1 MTNIE
6 NILKN
11 FKNKNYKEALLE
23 LNKILII
30 DPNSVE
36 KLNLRGV
43 ILQIL
48 KKPEE
53 ARKNWIKSL
62 SINNKYFD
70 AYFNLGNSYMDE
82 KNYNQAE
89 IYYNQAAICQPQN
102 FKIYYQLGFLCM
114 KKNELQKSCDFFY
127 KSINYNKNYAP
138 TYYNLG
144 IALSNLDK
152 KNETINCLTKAI
164 EIDPKYIDAFFLLGV
179 TFREI
184 KKFSLSKKYFLE
196 AFKLNPDYPYLK
208 GAIRFIKNTLCE
220 WDDFEKDLFDLEN
233 DIKNKKKVTTPW
245 QGLSLFESPAIQLKN
260 TILFSEH
267 QKENSFNVAP
277 NQKINIGYFSANF
290 CEHAV
295 SNQLGE
301 ILKMHDKNK
310 FNTFGFY
317 LGTKIDNKLKEI
329 KKNFNDFF
337 DISQIETRDIIQLVK
352 DLKIDIAVDLMGYT
366 KSNRYKIFNERCA
379 PIQVSYLGYAGT
391 TGLKNMDYLI
401 ADESVI
407 LNDYRKYYSEKIIY
421 MPNSFMP
428 NNENQ
433 IISKKQYTKKSEGL
447 PENGTVY
454 CCFNKHYKITP
465 KIFDV
470 WIDILKNVENSI
482 LWLNSAEEDTK
493 KNILEY
499 SRQKGLGQKK
509 IFFTKRTLDYP
520 EYLSKHQLAD
530 IFLDTSPFS
539 AHSTGCASL
548 LAGVPIITISGKS
561 YANNVCSSLLRS
573 IGMGELIAE
582 NLNEYKDKAIYLGKN
597 LNKLLNIKKKIKKNN
612 MRKSLFDS
620 KTYTK
625 DLEKAFSQ
633 IYKTKKNKLQNE
645 DLRVNQL

>member
-43 ILQIL
+43 ILQVL

-53 ARKNWIKSL
+53 ARKDWIKSL

-102 FKIYYQLGFLCM
+102 FKIYYQLGFLCL
-114 KKNELQKSCDFFY
+114 KKNELQKSCDFFN
-127 KSINYNKNYAP
+127 KSIKYNSNFAP

-144 IALSNLDK
+144 IALSNLNK
-152 KNETINCLTKAI
+152 RNETINCLIKAI
-164 EIDPKYIDAFFLLGV
+164 EINPKYIDAFFLLGV

-277 NQKINIGYFSANF
+277 SQKINIGYFSANF

-295 SNQLGE
+295 SNQLSE

-329 KKNFNDFF
+329 KNNFNDFF
-337 DISQIETRDIIQLVK
+337 DISQIETRNIIQLVK
-352 DLKIDIAVDLMGYT
+352 NLKIDIAIDLMGFT
-366 KSNRYKIFNERCA
+366 KSNRYKIFSNRCA

-401 ADESVI
+401 ADENVI

-433 IISKKQYTKKSEGL
+433 IISEKKYTKMSEGL
-447 PENGTVY
+447 PENGIVY

-499 SRQKGLGQKK
+499 SKRMGLNPKK
-509 IFFTKRTLDYP
+509 IIFTKRTLGYP

-573 IGMGELIAE
+573 IGMGELITE

-597 LNKLLNIKKKIKKNN
+597 LDKLLNIKKKIKNNN
-612 MRKSLFDS
+612 MGKSLFDS

>member
-1 MTNIE
+1 
-6 NILKN
+6 
-11 FKNKNYKEALLE
+11 
-23 LNKILII
+23 
-30 DPNSVE
+30 
-36 KLNLRGV
+36 
-43 ILQIL
+43 
-48 KKPEE
+48 
-53 ARKNWIKSL
+53 
-62 SINNKYFD
+62 
-70 AYFNLGNSYMDE
+70 MDE

-138 TYYNLG
+138 SYYNLG

-152 KNETINCLTKAI
+152 KNETIDCLTKAI

-179 TFREI
+179 TLREM

-220 WDDFEKDLFDLEN
+220 WNNYEKDLFDLEN

-267 QKENSFNVAP
+267 QKENSFDIAP
-277 NQKINIGYFSANF
+277 RQKINIGYFSANF

-295 SNQLGE
+295 SNQLSE

-317 LGTKIDNKLKEI
+317 LGTKVDTKLKEI
-329 KKNFNDFF
+329 KNNFNDFF
-337 DISQIETRDIIQLVK
+337 DISEIETRDIIQLVK
-352 DLKIDIAVDLMGYT
+352 DLKIDIAVDLMGFT
-366 KSNRYKIFNERCA
+366 KSNRYKIFNNRCA

-407 LNDYRKYYSEKIIY
+407 LNDYRKYYLEKIIY

-433 IISKKQYTKKSEGL
+433 IISEKKYTKMSEGL
-447 PENGTVY
+447 PENGIVY

-499 SRQKGLGQKK
+499 SRQKGLSQKK
-509 IFFTKRTLDYP
+509 IFFTERTLGYP

-548 LAGVPIITISGKS
+548 LAGVPIISISGKS

-582 NLNEYKDKAIYLGKN
+582 NLTEYKDKAIYLGKN
-597 LNKLLNIKKKIKKNN
+597 LDKLLNIKKKIKNNN
-612 MRKSLFDS
+612 MEKSLFDS

>member
-30 DPNSVE
+30 DPNSLE

-114 KKNELQKSCDFFY
+114 KKNELQKSCDFFN
-127 KSINYNKNYAP
+127 KSIKYNSNFAP

-144 IALSNLDK
+144 IALSNLNK
-152 KNETINCLTKAI
+152 RNETINCLIKAI
-164 EIDPKYIDAFFLLGV
+164 EINPKYIDAFFLLGV

-277 NQKINIGYFSANF
+277 SQKINIGYFSANF

-301 ILKMHDKNK
+301 VLKMHDKNK

-366 KSNRYKIFNERCA
+366 KSNRYKIFNNRCA

-433 IISKKQYTKKSEGL
+433 IISKKQYAKKSEGL
-447 PENGTVY
+447 PENGIVY

-470 WIDILKNVENSI
+470 WIEILKNVKNSI

-499 SRQKGLGQKK
+499 SKRMGLNPKK
-509 IFFTKRTLDYP
+509 IIFTKRTLGYP

-548 LAGVPIITISGKS
+548 LAGVPVITILGKS

-582 NLNEYKDKAIYLGKN
+582 NLTEYKDKAIYLGKN
-597 LNKLLNIKKKIKKNN
+597 IDKLLNIKKKIKNNN
-612 MRKSLFDS
+612 MEKSLFDS
-620 KTYTK
+620 RTYTK
-625 DLEKAFSQ
+625 DLEKAFNQ
-633 IYKTKKNKLQNE
+633 IYKTKKNKLQNK

>member
-30 DPNSVE
+30 DPNSLE

-114 KKNELQKSCDFFY
+114 KKNELQKSCDFFN
-127 KSINYNKNYAP
+127 KSINYNNNFAP

-144 IALSNLDK
+144 IALSNLNK
-152 KNETINCLTKAI
+152 KNEAINCLIKAI
-164 EIDPKYIDAFFLLGV
+164 EINPKYIDAFFLLGV

-196 AFKLNPDYPYLK
+196 AFKLNPEYPYLK

-267 QKENSFNVAP
+267 QKENSFDIAP
-277 NQKINIGYFSANF
+277 RQKINIGYFSANF

-301 ILKMHDKNK
+301 VLKMHDKNK

-329 KKNFNDFF
+329 KNNFNDFF
-337 DISQIETRDIIQLVK
+337 DISQIETRKIIQLVK
-352 DLKIDIAVDLMGYT
+352 NLKIDIAIDLMGFT
-366 KSNRYKIFNERCA
+366 KSNRYKIFNNRCA

-391 TGLKNMDYLI
+391 TGLENMDYLI
-401 ADESVI
+401 ADENVI
-407 LNDYRKYYSEKIIY
+407 LHDYRKYYSEKIIY

-433 IISKKQYTKKSEGL
+433 IISEKKYTKMSEGL
-447 PENGTVY
+447 PENGIVY

-499 SRQKGLGQKK
+499 SRQKGLSQKK
-509 IFFTKRTLDYP
+509 IFFTERTLAYP

-582 NLNEYKDKAIYLGKN
+582 NLTEYKDKAIYLGKN
-597 LNKLLNIKKKIKKNN
+597 LDKLLNIKKKIKNNN
-612 MRKSLFDS
+612 MEKSLFDS

>member
-53 ARKNWIKSL
+53 ARENWIKSL

-144 IALSNLDK
+144 IALSNLNK
-152 KNETINCLTKAI
+152 KNEAINCLTKAI

-179 TFREI
+179 TLREM

-220 WDDFEKDLFDLEN
+220 WNNYEKDLFDLEN

-267 QKENSFNVAP
+267 QKENSFDIAP
-277 NQKINIGYFSANF
+277 RQKINIGYFSANF

-295 SNQLGE
+295 SNQLSE

-317 LGTKIDNKLKEI
+317 LGTKVDNKLKEI
-329 KKNFNDFF
+329 KNNFNDFF
-337 DISQIETRDIIQLVK
+337 DISEIETRDIIQLVK
-352 DLKIDIAVDLMGYT
+352 DLKIDIAVDLMGFT
-366 KSNRYKIFNERCA
+366 KSNRYKIFNNRCA

-433 IISKKQYTKKSEGL
+433 IISEKKYTKMSEGL
-447 PENGTVY
+447 PKNGIVY

-499 SRQKGLGQKK
+499 SRQKGLSQKK
-509 IFFTKRTLDYP
+509 IFLQK
-520 EYLSKHQLAD
+520 
-530 IFLDTSPFS
+530 
-539 AHSTGCASL
+539 
-548 LAGVPIITISGKS
+548 
-561 YANNVCSSLLRS
+561 
-573 IGMGELIAE
+573 ELW
-582 NLNEYKDKAIYLGKN
+582 AI
-597 LNKLLNIKKKIKKNN
+597 LNIYQNI
-612 MRKSLFDS
+612 SW
-620 KTYTK
+620 
-625 DLEKAFSQ
+625 Q
-633 IYKTKKNKLQNE
+633 IYF
-645 DLRVNQL
+645 

>member
-1 MTNIE
+1 
-6 NILKN
+6 
-11 FKNKNYKEALLE
+11 
-23 LNKILII
+23 
-30 DPNSVE
+30 
-36 KLNLRGV
+36 
-43 ILQIL
+43 
-48 KKPEE
+48 
-53 ARKNWIKSL
+53 
-62 SINNKYFD
+62 
-70 AYFNLGNSYMDE
+70 
-82 KNYNQAE
+82 
-89 IYYNQAAICQPQN
+89 
-102 FKIYYQLGFLCM
+102 
-114 KKNELQKSCDFFY
+114 
-127 KSINYNKNYAP
+127 
-138 TYYNLG
+138 LG
-144 IALSNLDK
+144 IALSNLNK

-220 WDDFEKDLFDLEN
+220 WNNYEKDLFDLEN

-267 QKENSFNVAP
+267 QKENSFDIAP
-277 NQKINIGYFSANF
+277 RQKINIGYFSANF

-295 SNQLGE
+295 SNQLSE

-317 LGTKIDNKLKEI
+317 LGTKVDDKLKEI
-329 KKNFNDFF
+329 KNNFNDFF
-337 DISQIETRDIIQLVK
+337 DISEIETRDIIQLVK
-352 DLKIDIAVDLMGYT
+352 DLKIDIAVDLMGFT
-366 KSNRYKIFNERCA
+366 KSNRYKIFNNRCA

-407 LNDYRKYYSEKIIY
+407 LNDYRKYYLEKIIY

-433 IISKKQYTKKSEGL
+433 IISEKKYTKMSEGL
-447 PENGTVY
+447 PKNGIVY

-499 SRQKGLGQKK
+499 SRQKGLSQKK
-509 IFFTKRTLDYP
+509 IFFTERTLGYP

-548 LAGVPIITISGKS
+548 LAGVPIISISGKS

-582 NLNEYKDKAIYLGKN
+582 NLTEYKDKAIYLGKN
-597 LNKLLNIKKKIKKNN
+597 LDKLLNIKKKIKNNN
-612 MRKSLFDS
+612 MEKSLFDS

>member
-30 DPNSVE
+30 DPNSLE

-114 KKNELQKSCDFFY
+114 KKNELQKSCDFFN
-127 KSINYNKNYAP
+127 KSINYNNNFAP

-144 IALSNLDK
+144 IALSNLNK
-152 KNETINCLTKAI
+152 KNEAINCLIKAI
-164 EIDPKYIDAFFLLGV
+164 EINPKYIDAFFLLGV

-196 AFKLNPDYPYLK
+196 AFKLNPEYPYLK

-233 DIKNKKKVTTPW
+233 DIRNKKKVTTPW

-267 QKENSFNVAP
+267 HKENSFDIAP

-295 SNQLGE
+295 SNQLSE

-329 KKNFNDFF
+329 KNNFNDFF
-337 DISQIETRDIIQLVK
+337 DISQIETRKIIQLVK
-352 DLKIDIAVDLMGYT
+352 NLKIDIAIDLMGFT
-366 KSNRYKIFNERCA
+366 KSNRYKIFSNRCA

-401 ADESVI
+401 ADENVI
-407 LNDYRKYYSEKIIY
+407 LHDYRKYYSEKIIY

-433 IISKKQYTKKSEGL
+433 IISEKKYTKMSEGL
-447 PENGTVY
+447 PENGIVY

-465 KIFDV
+465 KIFDI

-509 IFFTKRTLDYP
+509 IFFTERTLGYP

-573 IGMGELIAE
+573 IGMGELITE

-597 LNKLLNIKKKIKKNN
+597 PNKLLNIKKKIKKNN

-625 DLEKAFSQ
+625 DLEKAFNQ
-633 IYKTKKNKLQNE
+633 IYKAKKNKLQNE
-645 DLRVNQL
+645 DLRVNHL

>member
-6 NILKN
+6 NILVN

-43 ILQIL
+43 ILQVL

-53 ARKNWIKSL
+53 ARKDWIKSL

-102 FKIYYQLGFLCM
+102 FKIYYQLGFLCL
-114 KKNELQKSCDFFY
+114 KKNELQKSCDFFN
-127 KSINYNKNYAP
+127 KSIKYNSNFAP

-144 IALSNLDK
+144 IALSNLNK
-152 KNETINCLTKAI
+152 RNETINCLIKAI
-164 EIDPKYIDAFFLLGV
+164 EINPKYIDAFFLLGV

-196 AFKLNPDYPYLK
+196 AFKLNPEYPYLK

-220 WDDFEKDLFDLEN
+220 WDNFEKDLIDLEN

-277 NQKINIGYFSANF
+277 SQKINIGYFSANF

-301 ILKMHDKNK
+301 VLKMHDKNK

-366 KSNRYKIFNERCA
+366 KSNRYKIFNNRCA

-433 IISKKQYTKKSEGL
+433 IISKKQYAKKSEGL
-447 PENGTVY
+447 PENGIVY

-470 WIDILKNVENSI
+470 WIEILKNVKNSI

-499 SRQKGLGQKK
+499 SKRMGLNPKK
-509 IFFTKRTLDYP
+509 IIFTKRTLGYP

-548 LAGVPIITISGKS
+548 LAGVPVITILGKS

-582 NLNEYKDKAIYLGKN
+582 NLTEYKDKAIYLGKN
-597 LNKLLNIKKKIKKNN
+597 IDKLLNIKKKIKNNN
-612 MRKSLFDS
+612 MGKSLFDS
-620 KTYTK
+620 RTYTK

>member
-1 MTNIE
+1 MKMVVKLPLLRFHCVFVLFSLVFVPSSAFVAEFEEEEEDSKNTFLRRSDGFNDDDE
-6 NILKN
+6 NDDAKGRRQSFLGGSSSSSSSNAADVGNRARWLFERSGNVRWSLKN
-11 FKNKNYKEALLE
+11 EDDDEETTKSFSLKDVIGARYSDDRRGPAMEVYESTGEFVTMELVFSRTKNKNRAT
-23 LNKILII
+23 
-30 DPNSVE
+30 
-36 KLNLRGV
+36 R
-43 ILQIL
+43 
-48 KKPEE
+48 
-53 ARKNWIKSL
+53 RSL
-62 SINNKYFD
+62 VNV
-70 AYFNLGNSYMDE
+70 G
-82 KNYNQAE
+82 
-89 IYYNQAAICQPQN
+89 
-102 FKIYYQLGFLCM
+102 G
-114 KKNELQKSCDFFY
+114 
-127 KSINYNKNYAP
+127 
-138 TYYNLG
+138 
-144 IALSNLDK
+144 
-152 KNETINCLTKAI
+152 
-164 EIDPKYIDAFFLLGV
+164 
-179 TFREI
+179 
-184 KKFSLSKKYFLE
+184 
-196 AFKLNPDYPYLK
+196 K
-208 GAIRFIKNTLCE
+208 GAEVGRYFSGDGRIKA
-220 WDDFEKDLFDLEN
+220 
-233 DIKNKKKVTTPW
+233 VTTSSSVSSSVFALREDGEVLGYDEEKPGNVKNITKPF
-245 QGLSLFESPAIQLKN
+245 QESVSVHCAKSKEVFTLFHVNRES
-260 TILFSEH
+260 SEH
-267 QKENSFNVAP
+267 QKENSFDIAP
-277 NQKINIGYFSANF
+277 RQKINIGYFSADF

-295 SNQLGE
+295 SNQLSE

-317 LGTKIDNKLKEI
+317 LGTKIDNKLREI

-337 DISQIETRDIIQLVK
+337 YISQIETRNIIQLVK
-352 DLKIDIAVDLMGYT
+352 NLKIDIAVDLMGYT

-407 LNDYRKYYSEKIIY
+407 LNDYRKYYLEKIIY

-433 IISKKQYTKKSEGL
+433 IISEKKYTKMSEGL
-447 PENGTVY
+447 PKNGIVY

-499 SRQKGLGQKK
+499 SRQKGLSQKK
-509 IFFTKRTLDYP
+509 IFFTERTLGYP

-582 NLNEYKDKAIYLGKN
+582 NLTEYKDKAIYLGKN
-597 LNKLLNIKKKIKKNN
+597 LDKLLNIKKKIKNNN
-612 MRKSLFDS
+612 MGKSLFDS

>member
-11 FKNKNYKEALLE
+11 FKNKNYKDALRE

-36 KLNLRGV
+36 KLNLKGV
-43 ILQIL
+43 ILQAL
-48 KKPEE
+48 NKPEE

-82 KNYNQAE
+82 KNYKQAE

-114 KKNELQKSCDFFY
+114 KKNELQKSYNFFN
-127 KSINYNKNYAP
+127 KSINYNNNFAP

-144 IALSNLDK
+144 IALSNLNK
-152 KNETINCLTKAI
+152 KNEAINCLIKAI
-164 EIDPKYIDAFFLLGV
+164 EINPKYIDAFFLLGI

-233 DIKNKKKVTTPW
+233 DVKNKKKVTTPW
-245 QGLSLFESPAIQLKN
+245 QGLSLFESPAIQLQN
-260 TILFSEH
+260 TILFSEQ

-317 LGTKIDNKLKEI
+317 LGKKIDNKLKEI

-337 DISQIETRDIIQLVK
+337 DISQIETSNIIQLVR

-366 KSNRYKIFNERCA
+366 KSNRYKIFNNRCA

-433 IISKKQYTKKSEGL
+433 VISKKQYTKKSEGL
-447 PENGTVY
+447 PENGIVY

-499 SRQKGLGQKK
+499 SRQKGLSQKK
-509 IFFTKRTLDYP
+509 IFFTERTLGYP

-582 NLNEYKDKAIYLGKN
+582 NLTEYKDKAIYLGKN
-597 LNKLLNIKKKIKKNN
+597 LDKLLNIKKKIKNNN
-612 MRKSLFDS
+612 MGKSLFDS

>member
-6 NILKN
+6 SILVN

-43 ILQIL
+43 ILQVL

-152 KNETINCLTKAI
+152 KNETIDCLTKAI

-179 TFREI
+179 TLREM

-220 WDDFEKDLFDLEN
+220 WNNYEKDLFDLEN

-267 QKENSFNVAP
+267 QKENSFDIAP
-277 NQKINIGYFSANF
+277 RQKINIGYFYANF

-295 SNQLGE
+295 SNQLSE

-317 LGTKIDNKLKEI
+317 LGTKVDNKLKEI
-329 KKNFNDFF
+329 KNNFNDFF
-337 DISQIETRDIIQLVK
+337 DISEIETRDIIQLVK
-352 DLKIDIAVDLMGYT
+352 DLKIDIAVDLMGFT
-366 KSNRYKIFNERCA
+366 KSNRYKIFNNRCA

-407 LNDYRKYYSEKIIY
+407 LNDYRKYYLEKIIY

-433 IISKKQYTKKSEGL
+433 IISEKKYTKMSEGL
-447 PENGTVY
+447 PKNGIVY

-499 SRQKGLGQKK
+499 SRQKGLSQKK
-509 IFFTKRTLDYP
+509 IFFTERTLGYP

-582 NLNEYKDKAIYLGKN
+582 NLTEYKDKAIYLGKN
-597 LNKLLNIKKKIKKNN
+597 LDKLLNIKKKIKNNN
-612 MRKSLFDS
+612 MEKSLFDS